1 MLTNKCKFVGK
12 LNVTIL
18 ITEYCFGR
26 KTSRANRKNTFEFRT
41 ISILTLPA
49 KTIFDFFIS
58 CPKQT
63 IFADG
68 TI

>member
-26 KTSRANRKNTFEFRT
+26 KTSRANRKSTFEFR
-41 ISILTLPA
+41 SFH
-49 KTIFDFFIS
+49 FDTS
-58 CPKQT
+58 SQNHL
-63 IFADG
+63 
-68 TI
+68 